1 MRENEEKNIIFGIRP
16 LEEALSKNTTFLKVY
31 VQKGIGES
39 LKFIKQILN
48 RHHVIYT
55 EVPIE
60 KLNSLSRNG
69 NHQGVVAK
77 ISPIKYYV
85 AEELAKQLIEKDKE
99 PCFIALDRITD
110 VRNFGAIARTA
121 HAAGFAGVIIPEK
134 NSVTVSEDAIK
145 TSAGALLHLPVCRT
159 GNFFQTIKHL
169 KDDGFQIICGSEKAN
184 KELYFEPLTRPCVV
198 VVGNEEEGIHPT
210 ILKLANKLVK
220 IPMNSELDSLNVSVA
235 AAIIMYEVV
244 RQNMV
249 DG

>member
-1 MRENEEKNIIFGIRP
+1 
-16 LEEALSKNTTFLKVY
+16 
-31 VQKGIGES
+31 
-39 LKFIKQILN
+39 
-48 RHHVIYT
+48 
-55 EVPIE
+55 
-60 KLNSLSRNG
+60 
-69 NHQGVVAK
+69 
-77 ISPIKYYV
+77 
-85 AEELAKQLIEKDKE
+85 
-99 PCFIALDRITD
+99 LDRITD

-198 VVGNEEEGIHPT
+198 VVGNEEEGIHPS

-244 RQNMV
+244 RQNM
-249 DG
+249 GE